1 MLAHQKTAFN
11 ALFSFKFT
19 NFCGIVP
26 TKELIMLVQKYA
38 AHVIVGMLL
47 VSLSWLGYCAMRDF
61 AETSSQYHKND

>member
-1 MLAHQKTAFN
+1 
-11 ALFSFKFT
+11 
-19 NFCGIVP
+19 
-26 TKELIMLVQKYA
+26 MLVQKYA